1 MFEGIADTC
10 KAIAEMRVLERK
22 RDDAEMDRLI
32 GTGMTPYEAEML
44 ILRRKEVAAL
54 ERASLA
60 KWGLWK

>member
-1 MFEGIADTC
+1 MFEGMAE
-10 KAIAEMRVLERK
+10 AYRLVAEMKIRERE

-54 ERASLA
+54 ERASLDRRGR
-60 KWGLWK
+60 W